1 MNRFFHPLFVISSFC
16 LAFSSCEENQIEN
29 SMVPQEGYY
38 ATMEDPVAEDGTVTK
53 ALDDNFK
60 FSFVSGDEI
69 TVYPFAQAGTRMI
82 YSMVPDPDDPK
93 RAAVNVSNFNIL
105 DETYTAAYPA
115 VYPPVSSDGSVS
127 VLFSGQSQNGVLDP
141 TAHLYAF
148 DYNWAK
154 TSFSNN
160 AGVFSFKHRVS
171 WLKMSIQATEAA
183 VITSVTVSAD
193 EGVANSA
200 TLNTLT
206 GELVPVRKADDV
218 LILGLG
224 GSDGIGV
231 AAGESIDTYITIAP
245 GIYTNLTMTAVDT
258 EGHKYVFTIEGE
270 KNIEIGKYYSRTL
283 TRTDIPEDTPFTS
296 LTGQGCYSS
305 TNTASPVSVKVYNEA
320 TDQMSY
326 GTGSDYRTF
335 KLADLASSSYS
346 IFTIA
351 SSTLTVGE
359 TYTVSSDINGTKSEA
374 SCKVV
379 KMTDNCVWLEDKSG
393 NNGYIFAIE

>member
-1 MNRFFHPLFVISSFC
+1 MRKVLIFFSGVFISIFCLSSCQKQEDRDDSLFSDGLFVTVESPIC
-16 LAFSSCEENQIEN
+16 D
-29 SMVPQEGYY
+29 EG
-38 ATMEDPVAEDGTVTK
+38 GITK
-53 ALDDNFK
+53 SIDENFK
-60 FSFVSGDEI
+60 FSFVSGDQI
-69 TVYPFAQAGTRMI
+69 SVYPPSTTKSYMI
-82 YSMVPDPDDPK
+82 YELIPNSSNPK
-93 RAAVNVSNFNIL
+93 KAAVDVDYFEL
-105 DETYTAAYPA
+105 EDVTYSA
-115 VYPPVSSDGSVS
+115 VYPAIMAKNETVVS
-127 VLFSGQSQNGVLDP
+127 LLGQSQVENGS
-141 TAHLYAF
+141 TSHLSAY
-148 DYNWAK
+148 DYNWAE
-154 TSFSNN
+154 TTFENN
-160 AGVFSFKHRVS
+160 SGLFSFDHRVS
-171 WLKMSIQATEAA
+171 WLKMTIAVSEATSFKSIE
-183 VITSVTVSAD
+183 ISAD
-193 EGVANSA
+193 NGVPRSA
-200 TLNTLT
+200 AFNTKT
-206 GELVPVRKADDV
+206 GVFAPIRNVGDELV
-218 LILGLG
+218 LTLGS
-224 GSDGIGV
+224 SDGISI
-231 AAGESIDTYITIAP
+231 AAGESLVAFVTIAP
-245 GIYTNLTMTAVDT
+245 GYYTNLTMTAEDSD
-258 EGHKYVFTIEGE
+258 GKKYRFVFDGE
-270 KNIEIGKYYSRTL
+270 KEIVAGTYYARTL